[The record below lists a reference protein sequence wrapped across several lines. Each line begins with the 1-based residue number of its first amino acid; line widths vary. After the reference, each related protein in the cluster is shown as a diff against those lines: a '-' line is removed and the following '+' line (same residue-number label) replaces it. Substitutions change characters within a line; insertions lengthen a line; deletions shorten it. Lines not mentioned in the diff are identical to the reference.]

1 MPRVREESRRTSRER
16 HGGSE
21 ENAQQGVAATMTD
34 TNRHYDAAETRAP
47 EARETALMAALAA
60 QVAHAK
66 ARAPYFAT
74 LFCDVEPEAVTSR
87 QALARLPV
95 TRKSDLLEIQ
105 PRSLPFGGLNA
116 VAPGKLAR
124 IFMSPGPIYDPEGH
138 GADFWR
144 FARALHAA
152 GFRAGDIVHN
162 AFSYHLTP
170 AGSMVESGAH
180 ALGCA
185 VVPAGVGQTDLQ
197 LRAIADIRPQG
208 YGGTPSFLKILVDKA
223 RETGA
228 DISSLKRALVSG
240 EAFLPPLRAEL
251 KAAGIT
257 ALQCYG
263 TADLGLVAY
272 ESEAEEGLIVDEGCL
287 VEILRPGTGDP
298 VESEGEVGEVV
309 VTLFDADYPLVR
321 FATGDLSAVL
331 PGLSPCG
338 RTNVRLKGW
347 MGRADQV
354 TKIRGMFVH
363 PVQVQAAVKKHPAV
377 AKARLVVDRIG
388 DQDDMVLEVEA
399 ADVSALSQETLLDDL
414 RAATKLRGR
423 LALLAPGT
431 LPADAKVIE
440 DRRPV

>member
-1 MPRVREESRRTSRER
+1 
-16 HGGSE
+16 
-21 ENAQQGVAATMTD
+21 MTD
-34 TNRHYDAAETRAP
+34 PNRHYDSSETRDR
-47 EARETALMAALAA
+47 EAREKALFTGLAA
-60 QVAHAK
+60 QIAHAK
-66 ARAPYFAT
+66 AKSAYFGA
-74 LFCDVEPEAVTSR
+74 LFKDVEPEAITSR
-87 QALARLPV
+87 QALAALPV

-105 PRSLPFGGLNA
+105 PRSYPFGGLNA
-116 VAPGKLAR
+116 TPPGKLAR
-124 IFMSPGPIYDPEGH
+124 IFMSPGPIYDVEGH

-144 FARALHAA
+144 FGRALFAA

-162 AFSYHLTP
+162 SFSYHLTP
-170 AGSMVESGAH
+170 AGSMIEGGAH

-185 VVPAGVGQTDLQ
+185 VVPGGVGQTDLQ

-223 RETGA
+223 RQTGT
-228 DISSLKRALVSG
+228 DISSLKKALVTG
-240 EAFLPPLRAEL
+240 EAFLPPHRAEL
-251 KAAGIT
+251 RAAGIT
-257 ALQCYG
+257 ARQCYG

-298 VESEGEVGEVV
+298 VEGEGEVGEVV
-309 VTLFDADYPLVR
+309 VTLFEADYPLVR

-338 RTNVRLKGW
+338 RTNVRLRGW

-363 PVQVQAAVKKHPAV
+363 PVQVTAAVKKHPAV
-377 AKARLVVDRIG
+377 AKARLVVDRAG
-388 DQDDMVLEVEA
+388 DADDMLLEIEVQDA
-399 ADVSALSQETLLDDL
+399 VALSQEGLLEDL

-423 LALLAPGT
+423 LAVLAPGT
-431 LPADAKVIE
+431 LPADAKTIE

>member
-1 MPRVREESRRTSRER
+1 
-16 HGGSE
+16 
-21 ENAQQGVAATMTD
+21 MTD
-34 TNRHYDAAETRAP
+34 PNRYYDASETRDP
-47 EARETALMAALAA
+47 QAREAALFAAVPA

-66 ARAPYFAT
+66 ARSAYFAA
-74 LFCDVEPEAVTSR
+74 LLKDVEPEAITSW
-87 QALARLPV
+87 QALAQLPV

-105 PRSLPFGGLNA
+105 PKSLPFGGLNA
-116 VAPGKLAR
+116 VPPGKLSR

-138 GADFWR
+138 GPDFWR
-144 FARALHAA
+144 FARALFAA

-170 AGSMVESGAH
+170 AGSMIEGGAH

-197 LRAIADIRPQG
+197 LRAIADIRPAG
-208 YGGTPSFLKILVDKA
+208 YGGTPSFLKILLDKA
-223 RETGA
+223 RESGT
-228 DISSLKRALVSG
+228 DISSLKKALVTG
-240 EAFLPPLRAEL
+240 EAFLPPHRAEL

-257 ALQCYG
+257 ARQCYG

-272 ESEAEEGLIVDEGCL
+272 ESEAEEGMIVDEGCL

-298 VESEGEVGEVV
+298 VETEGEVGEVV
-309 VTLFDADYPLVR
+309 VTLFDADYPLIR

-331 PGLSPCG
+331 PGVSPCG
-338 RTNVRLKGW
+338 RTNMRLKGW

-363 PVQVQAAVKKHPAV
+363 PVQVSAAVKKHPGI

-388 DQDDMVLEVEA
+388 DADDMLLEVEV
-399 ADVSALSQETLLDDL
+399 ADTAALSQEALLDDL
-414 RAATKLRGR
+414 RATTKLRGR

-431 LPADAKVIE
+431 LPADAKTIE

>member
-1 MPRVREESRRTSRER
+1 
-16 HGGSE
+16 
-21 ENAQQGVAATMTD
+21 MTD
-34 TNRHYDAAETRAP
+34 PNRHYDSSETRDR
-47 EARETALMAALAA
+47 EAREKALFTGLAA
-60 QVAHAK
+60 QIAHAK
-66 ARAPYFAT
+66 AKSAYFGA
-74 LFCDVEPEAVTSR
+74 LFKDVEPEAITSR
-87 QALARLPV
+87 QALAALPV

-105 PRSLPFGGLNA
+105 PRSYPFGGLNA
-116 VAPGKLAR
+116 TPPGKLAR
-124 IFMSPGPIYDPEGH
+124 IFMSPGPIYDVEGH

-144 FARALHAA
+144 FGRALFAA

-162 AFSYHLTP
+162 SFSYHLTP
-170 AGSMVESGAH
+170 AGSMIEGGAH

-185 VVPAGVGQTDLQ
+185 VVPGGVGQTDLQ

-223 RETGA
+223 RQTGT
-228 DISSLKRALVSG
+228 DISSLKKALVTG
-240 EAFLPPLRAEL
+240 EAFLPPHRAEL
-251 KAAGIT
+251 RAAGIT
-257 ALQCYG
+257 ARQCYG

-309 VTLFDADYPLVR
+309 VTLFEADYPLVR

-338 RTNVRLKGW
+338 RTNVRLRGW

-363 PVQVQAAVKKHPAV
+363 PVQVTAAVKKHPAV
-377 AKARLVVDRIG
+377 AKARLVVDRAG
-388 DQDDMVLEVEA
+388 DADDMLLEIEVQDA
-399 ADVSALSQETLLDDL
+399 AALSQEGLLEDL

-423 LALLAPGT
+423 LAVLAPGT
-431 LPADAKVIE
+431 LPADAKTIE

>member
-1 MPRVREESRRTSRER
+1 
-16 HGGSE
+16 
-21 ENAQQGVAATMTD
+21 MTD
-34 TNRHYDAAETRAP
+34 PNRYYDTSETRAP
-47 EARETALMAALAA
+47 EARETALLAALAA

-66 ARAPYFAT
+66 AKSAYFAA
-74 LFCDVEPEAVTSR
+74 LFKDVEPGAVTSR
-87 QALARLPV
+87 AALARLPV

-116 VAPGKLAR
+116 VAPGKLSR

-138 GADFWR
+138 GPDFWR

-152 GFRAGDIVHN
+152 GFRAGEIVHN
-162 AFSYHLTP
+162 SFSYHLTP
-170 AGSMVESGAH
+170 AGSMIEGGAH

-197 LRAIADIRPQG
+197 LRAIADIRPDG

-223 RETGA
+223 RESGI
-228 DISSLKRALVSG
+228 DISSLKKALVTG
-240 EAFLPPLRAEL
+240 EAFLPAHRAEL

-257 ALQCYG
+257 ARQCYG

-272 ESEAEEGLIVDEGCL
+272 ESAAEEGMIVDEGCL

-298 VESEGEVGEVV
+298 VEGVGEVGEVV

-338 RTNVRLKGW
+338 RTNARLKGW

-363 PVQVQAAVKKHPAV
+363 PVQVSAAVKKHAAV
-377 AKARLVVDRIG
+377 TRARLVVERIG
-388 DQDDMVLEVEA
+388 DADDMLLEVEVADA
-399 ADVSALSQETLLDDL
+399 AALAQEALLEDL
-414 RAATKLRGR
+414 RATTKLRGR
-423 LALLAPGT
+423 LALIAPGS
-431 LPADAKVIE
+431 LPADAKTID

>member
-1 MPRVREESRRTSRER
+1 
-16 HGGSE
+16 
-21 ENAQQGVAATMTD
+21 MTD
-34 TNRHYDAAETRAP
+34 PNRHYDAGETRDP
-47 EARETALMAALAA
+47 QAREQALLAGLAA

-66 ARAPYFAT
+66 AKSAYFAD
-74 LFCDVEPEAVTSR
+74 LFKDVDPDTVTSR
-87 QALARLPV
+87 EALARLPV
-95 TRKSDLLEIQ
+95 TRKSDLPEIQ
-105 PRSLPFGGLNA
+105 PRRLPFGGLNA

-138 GADFWR
+138 GPDFWR

-152 GFRAGDIVHN
+152 GFRAGEIVHN
-162 AFSYHLTP
+162 SFSYHLTP
-170 AGSMVESGAH
+170 AGSMIEGGAH

-197 LRAIADIRPQG
+197 LRAIADIRPDG

-223 RETGA
+223 RETGT
-228 DISSLKRALVSG
+228 DISSLKKALVTG
-240 EAFLPPLRAEL
+240 EAFLPVHRAEL

-257 ALQCYG
+257 ARQCYG

-272 ESEAEEGLIVDEGCL
+272 ESEAEEGMIVDEGCL

-298 VESEGEVGEVV
+298 VEVVGEVGEVV

-338 RTNVRLKGW
+338 RTNIRLKGW

-363 PVQVQAAVKKHPAV
+363 PVQVTAAVRKHPAV
-377 AKARLVVDRIG
+377 ARARLVVDRRG
-388 DQDDMVLEVEA
+388 DADDMLLEVEVADA
-399 ADVSALSQETLLDDL
+399 AALSQEGLLDDL
-414 RAATKLRGR
+414 RATTKLRGR
-423 LALLAPGT
+423 LALIAPGT
-431 LPADAKVIE
+431 LPADAKTIE

>member
-1 MPRVREESRRTSRER
+1 
-16 HGGSE
+16 
-21 ENAQQGVAATMTD
+21 MTD
-34 TNRHYDAAETRAP
+34 PNRHYDARETRDP
-47 EARETALMAALAA
+47 EAREQALMAALSA

-66 ARAPYFAT
+66 AKAPYFAA
-74 LFCDVEPEAVTSR
+74 LFKDVDPQAVTTR
-87 QALARLPV
+87 AALAKLPV

-105 PRSLPFGGLNA
+105 PKSYPFGGLNA
-116 VAPGKLAR
+116 TAPGKLAR
-124 IFMSPGPIYDPEGH
+124 IFMSPGPIYDAEGH

-144 FARALHAA
+144 FARGLFAA

-162 AFSYHLTP
+162 CFSYHLTP

-185 VVPAGVGQTDLQ
+185 VMPAGVGQTDLQ

-223 RETGA
+223 RETGT
-228 DISSLKRALVSG
+228 DISSLKKALVSG
-240 EAFLPPLRAEL
+240 EAFLPPHRAEL

-257 ALQCYG
+257 ARQCYG

-272 ESEAEEGLIVDEGCL
+272 ESEAEEGMIVDEGCL

-298 VESEGEVGEVV
+298 VEAVGEVGEVV
-309 VTLFDADYPLVR
+309 VTLFEPDYPLVR

-338 RTNVRLKGW
+338 RTNIRLKGW

-363 PVQVQAAVKKHPAV
+363 PVQVSAAVKKHPAV

-388 DQDDMVLEVEA
+388 GHDDMLLEVEV
-399 ADVSALSQETLLDDL
+399 ADVGELSEAALLDDL
-414 RAATKLRGR
+414 RATTKLRGR
-423 LALLAPGT
+423 VALLAPGT
-431 LPADAKVIE
+431 LPADAKTIE

>member
-1 MPRVREESRRTSRER
+1 
-16 HGGSE
+16 
-21 ENAQQGVAATMTD
+21 MTD
-34 TNRHYDAAETRAP
+34 PNRHYDASETRSP
-47 EARETALMAALAA
+47 EAREAALMEALPA

-66 ARAPYFAT
+66 AKSAYFGA
-74 LFCDVEPEAVTSR
+74 LFKGVDPAAVTSR
-87 QALARLPV
+87 AALAQLPV

-105 PRSLPFGGLNA
+105 PKSLPFGGLNA
-116 VAPGKLAR
+116 VAPGRLAR

-138 GADFWR
+138 GPDFWR
-144 FARALHAA
+144 FARGLFAA

-162 AFSYHLTP
+162 SFSYHLTP
-170 AGSMVESGAH
+170 AGSMIESGAH

-223 RETGA
+223 RETGT
-228 DISSLKRALVSG
+228 DISSLKKALVTG
-240 EAFLPPLRAEL
+240 EAFLPPHRAEL
-251 KAAGIT
+251 KAAGI
-257 ALQCYG
+257 AARQCYG

-272 ESEAEEGLIVDEGCL
+272 ESEAEEGMIVEEGCL

-298 VESEGEVGEVV
+298 VEAEGEVGEVV
-309 VTLFDADYPLVR
+309 VTLFDADYPLIR

-338 RTNVRLKGW
+338 RTNMRLKGW

-363 PVQVQAAVKKHPAV
+363 PVQVTAAVKKHPAV

-388 DQDDMVLEVEA
+388 DQDDMLLEIEVADAGALAQEA
-399 ADVSALSQETLLDDL
+399 LLDDL

-431 LPADAKVIE
+431 LPADAKTID

>member
-1 MPRVREESRRTSRER
+1 
-16 HGGSE
+16 
-21 ENAQQGVAATMTD
+21 MTD
-34 TNRHYDAAETRAP
+34 PNRYYDASETRDP
-47 EARETALMAALAA
+47 QAREAALFAAVAA

-66 ARAPYFAT
+66 AKSTYFAA
-74 LFCDVEPEAVTSR
+74 LLKDVEPEAITSR
-87 QALARLPV
+87 QALAQLPV
-95 TRKSDLLEIQ
+95 TRKSELLEIQ
-105 PRSLPFGGLNA
+105 PKSLPFGGLNA
-116 VAPGKLAR
+116 VPPGKLSR

-138 GADFWR
+138 GPDFWR
-144 FARALHAA
+144 FARALFAA

-170 AGSMVESGAH
+170 AGSMIEGGAH

-197 LRAIADIRPQG
+197 LRAIADIRPAG
-208 YGGTPSFLKILVDKA
+208 YGGTPSFLKILLDKA
-223 RETGA
+223 RESGT
-228 DISSLKRALVSG
+228 DISSLKKALVTG
-240 EAFLPPLRAEL
+240 EAFLPPHRAEL

-257 ALQCYG
+257 ARQCYG

-272 ESEAEEGLIVDEGCL
+272 ESEAEEGMIVDEGCL

-298 VESEGEVGEVV
+298 VEAEGEVGEVV
-309 VTLFDADYPLVR
+309 VTLFDADYPLIR

-331 PGLSPCG
+331 PGMSPCG
-338 RTNVRLKGW
+338 RTNMRLKGW

-363 PVQVQAAVKKHPAV
+363 PVQVSAAVKKHPGV

-388 DQDDMVLEVEA
+388 DADDMLLEVEV
-399 ADVSALSQETLLDDL
+399 ADATALSQEALLDDL
-414 RAATKLRGR
+414 RATTKLRGR

-431 LPADAKVIE
+431 LPADAKTIE

>member
-1 MPRVREESRRTSRER
+1 
-16 HGGSE
+16 
-21 ENAQQGVAATMTD
+21 MTD
-34 TNRHYDAAETRAP
+34 PNRYYDASETRDP
-47 EARETALMAALAA
+47 QAREAALFAAVPA

-66 ARAPYFAT
+66 ARSAYFAA
-74 LFCDVEPEAVTSR
+74 LLKDVEPEAITSR
-87 QALARLPV
+87 QALAQLPV

-105 PRSLPFGGLNA
+105 PKSLPFGGLNA
-116 VAPGKLAR
+116 VPPGKLSR

-138 GADFWR
+138 GPDFWR
-144 FARALHAA
+144 FARALFAA

-170 AGSMVESGAH
+170 AGSMIEGGAH

-197 LRAIADIRPQG
+197 LRAIADIRPAG
-208 YGGTPSFLKILVDKA
+208 YGGTPSFLKILLDKA
-223 RETGA
+223 RESGT
-228 DISSLKRALVSG
+228 DISSLKKALVTG
-240 EAFLPPLRAEL
+240 EAFLPPHRAEL

-257 ALQCYG
+257 ARQCYG

-272 ESEAEEGLIVDEGCL
+272 ESEAEEGMIVDEGCL

-298 VESEGEVGEVV
+298 VEAEGEVGEVV
-309 VTLFDADYPLVR
+309 VTLFDADYPLIR

-331 PGLSPCG
+331 PGMSPCG
-338 RTNVRLKGW
+338 RTNMRLKGW

-363 PVQVQAAVKKHPAV
+363 PVQVSAAVKKHPGI

-388 DQDDMVLEVEA
+388 DADDMLLEVEVADA
-399 ADVSALSQETLLDDL
+399 AALSQEALLDDL
-414 RAATKLRGR
+414 RATTKLRGR

-431 LPADAKVIE
+431 LPADAKTIE

>member
-1 MPRVREESRRTSRER
+1 
-16 HGGSE
+16 
-21 ENAQQGVAATMTD
+21 MTD
-34 TNRHYDAAETRAP
+34 PNRYYDASETRDP
-47 EARETALMAALAA
+47 QAREAALFAA
-60 QVAHAK
+60 VPAQLAHAK
-66 ARAPYFAT
+66 AKSVYFAA
-74 LFCDVEPEAVTSR
+74 LLKDVEPEAITSR
-87 QALARLPV
+87 QALAQLPV

-105 PRSLPFGGLNA
+105 PKSLPFGGLNA
-116 VAPGKLAR
+116 VPPGKLSR

-138 GADFWR
+138 GPDFWR
-144 FARALHAA
+144 FARALFAA

-170 AGSMVESGAH
+170 AGSMIEGGAH

-197 LRAIADIRPQG
+197 LRAIADIRPAG
-208 YGGTPSFLKILVDKA
+208 YGGTPSFLKILLDKA
-223 RETGA
+223 RESGT
-228 DISSLKRALVSG
+228 DISSLKKALVTG
-240 EAFLPPLRAEL
+240 EAFLPPHRAEL

-257 ALQCYG
+257 ARQCYG

-272 ESEAEEGLIVDEGCL
+272 ESEAEEGMIVDEGCL

-298 VESEGEVGEVV
+298 VEVEGEVGEVV
-309 VTLFDADYPLVR
+309 VTLFDGDYPLIR

-331 PGLSPCG
+331 PGVSPCG
-338 RTNVRLKGW
+338 RTNMRLKGW

-363 PVQVQAAVKKHPAV
+363 PVQVSAAVKKHPGV

-388 DQDDMVLEVEA
+388 DADDMLLEVEV
-399 ADVSALSQETLLDDL
+399 ADAGALSQEALLDDL
-414 RAATKLRGR
+414 RATTKLRGR
-423 LALLAPGT
+423 LVLLAPGT
-431 LPADAKVIE
+431 LPADAKTIE